1 MLPRMAAMLAAIALA
16 TACSSAPQG
25 SMRELSRT
33 SAGAVDLV
41 LLAPSDS
48 LERGKSFAILEFHDS
63 SGSLVDVG
71 RVSVRA
77 TMPHPG
83 SEPMTGG
90 SDVKPTPA
98 PGRYEIATDLT
109 MAGTWDLAIEW
120 DGPRGRGSAR
130 LPGTVR

>member
-1 MLPRMAAMLAAIALA
+1 MWKRMAAMVAAIALV

-25 SMRELSRT
+25 SMRELGRAT
-33 SAGAVDLV
+33 AGAFDVV

-63 SGSLVDVG
+63 SGSLVNVG
-71 RVSVRA
+71 RVTVRA
-77 TMPHPG
+77 TMAHPG
-83 SEPMTGG
+83 AEPMVGG

-120 DGPRGRGSAR
+120 DGPTGRGSAK
-130 LPGTVR
+130 LTPAVR

>member
-1 MLPRMAAMLAAIALA
+1 MWQRMAATVAAMALV
-16 TACSSAPQG
+16 TACSSPPQG
-25 SMRELSRT
+25 TMRELSRT

-48 LERGKSFAILEFHDS
+48 IDQGKSFAILEFHDS

-71 RVSVRA
+71 RVTVRA
-77 TMPHPG
+77 TMAHPG
-83 SEPMTGG
+83 AEPMAGG
-90 SDVKPTPA
+90 SEVKPTPA

-130 LPGTVR
+130 LSGTVR